1 MKVMNIY
8 EYELYGRYTFEKG
21 GTGQAPMSFAGF
33 MQVLRHRLS
42 HDKRKGEMSTKDLQ
56 MEIAIE
62 MGRE

>member
-1 MKVMNIY
+1 MNIY

-21 GTGQAPMSFAGF
+21 GTGKAPMSFTGF
-33 MQVLRHRLS
+33 MQVLKHRLANDS
-42 HDKRKGEMSTKDLQ
+42 RKDEMVTKELQ